1 MTAQA
6 QAHEQPRPR
15 AAATTDDLAARLH
28 SWCTTRL
35 GASAQSRIED
45 LARHAEGWSW
55 HTYTFTLR
63 DGGTSRGIAIRRQ
76 PEDGLLAPYDI
87 DAQYRL
93 HETLEQRTSVPIPAL
108 IALEHDTTVLGMP
121 FYAMER
127 IAGRVPVQWKPKDP
141 DVFPTDDARRALG
154 EQFVAILAAIH
165 DTDTAPLDFL
175 PGASDPLGATLTQLA
190 RWRTMYE
197 TSVLV
202 AEPLLLHAF
211 DWLAANVPAPVRTGL
226 CHGDYRIGNF
236 IVDEG
241 RIVTILDW
249 ELAHVGDVASDVAWA
264 ALPLFRGRSPL
275 YSHLLTHDDF
285 LAVYERNGGPA
296 IGAASFTYWTIFNLV
311 KAAVPHIRAARAFE
325 DGGSNDL
332 RLAAMGHQAVHI
344 YKHLIAALEGVR

>member
-1 MTAQA
+1 MTGASGA
-6 QAHEQPRPR
+6 
-15 AAATTDDLAARLH
+15 LSARLG
-28 SWCTTRL
+28 SWCGTRL
-35 GASAQSRIED
+35 GASPDSRIED
-45 LARHAEGWSW
+45 LVRHAEGWSW

-63 DGGTSRGIAIRRQ
+63 DGSASRGIAIRRQ

-93 HETLEQRTSVPIPAL
+93 HETLEKRTAVPIPAL
-108 IALEHDTTVLGMP
+108 IALEHDASVLGMP

-127 IAGRVPVQWKPKDP
+127 INGRVPVQWKPKDP
-141 DVFPTDDARRALG
+141 DVFPSDAARRSLG

-165 DTDTAPLDFL
+165 GTDTTPLGFL
-175 PGASDPLGATLTQLA
+175 PGASDPQRTTLTQLT
-190 RWRTMYE
+190 RWRDMYD

-202 AEPLLLHAF
+202 HEPLLRYTF
-211 DWLAANVPAPVRTGL
+211 DWLTDNVPPPVRVGL

-236 IVDEG
+236 IINDG

-249 ELAHVGDVASDVAWA
+249 ELAHVGDVAADVAWA

-275 YSHLLTHDDF
+275 YSHLLAHDEFLDF
-285 LAVYERNGGPA
+285 YERNGGPV
-296 IGAASFTYWTIFNLV
+296 IGTDSFTYWTIFNLV

-332 RLAAMGHQAVHI
+332 RLAAMGHQAIHI
-344 YKHLIAALEGVR
+344 YKHLVIALEGVK